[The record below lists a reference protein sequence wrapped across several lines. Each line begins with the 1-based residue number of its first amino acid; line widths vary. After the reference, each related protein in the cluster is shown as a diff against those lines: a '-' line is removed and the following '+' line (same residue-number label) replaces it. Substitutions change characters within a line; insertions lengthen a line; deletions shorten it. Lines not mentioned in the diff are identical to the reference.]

1 MDKDFHKVPFYIVL
15 IFDLWIYYLLN
26 NIIVCVCASPVHLN
40 LTSDLTRLTCPMLR
54 PDKAEMP
61 AEETSVMD
69 SSSMFGPLSH
79 SLCSFFLFSNVVG
92 KTGVKGSYKTGGFV
106 VICVT
111 NTQMLVTFSLLRSFC
126 ASFRDNTLPQL
137 GILFSDIYAEFLIPS
152 LSFIST
158 ITPRSLFFTL
168 WNLYLLD
175 NTFKRPLLHLPL
187 DFEKLRTVFVLTSG
201 STCLSLTRIPLQFSF
216 RPRFLNLYGSNI
228 WG

>member
-1 MDKDFHKVPFYIVL
+1 M
-15 IFDLWIYYLLN
+15 
-26 NIIVCVCASPVHLN
+26 CVSPVHLN

-69 SSSMFGPLSH
+69 SSSMFIPYPTHYAAFS
-79 SLCSFFLFSNVVG
+79 CSAMWVG

-158 ITPRSLFFTL
+158 IMPRSLFFTL

-175 NTFKRPLLHLPL
+175 NTFKRPLLHLPWL
-187 DFEKLRTVFVLTSG
+187 WKT
-201 STCLSLTRIPLQFSF
+201 PH
-216 RPRFLNLYGSNI
+216 RFCTNI
-228 WG
+228 WKYMSSHQDSAVL